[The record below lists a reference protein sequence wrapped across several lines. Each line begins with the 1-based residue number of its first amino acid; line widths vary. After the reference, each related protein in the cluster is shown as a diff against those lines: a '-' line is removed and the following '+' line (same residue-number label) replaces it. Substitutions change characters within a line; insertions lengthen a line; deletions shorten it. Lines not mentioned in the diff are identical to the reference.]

1 MNKMDFFSIMESV
14 QIIAVLFLSI
24 KHILDQVFA
33 LVVLQTV
40 QHAIVALF
48 VRLVLLI
55 IIIMKIKLALGLL
68 VLQIQEFIYLL
79 QLMGKSFVFLVGILI
94 VLTVIQE
101 IVMHVLNVTQILF

>member
-101 IVMHVLNVTQILF
+101 IVMPVLNVTQILF

>member
-55 IIIMKIKLALGLL
+55 IIIMKIKLALELL
-68 VLQIQEFIYLL
+68 VLQIQEFICLL

-101 IVMHVLNVTQILF
+101 IVMPVLNVTQILF